1 MERKRVIGKLLV
13 VGGGTGVLALAI
25 FVLLPW
31 LTQPAESPQQMARQ
45 EIVQEVLSTPSA
57 EEGLSAAYD
66 EESGPLGKVD
76 EGAAQVLSP
85 IVGFRDN
92 GEEVAVVFQ
101 VAAGEPAEGE
111 AIGAGENPVGVNREE
126 GLAGTAEVLPPALS
140 PEEVAVA
147 IEGLDG
153 GGQEDT
159 GTLAADEAQGLEA
172 EGARVAEAVEPS
184 RTQPSDP
191 VRAAQAERWQPE
203 VVLVRDGDDVG
214 HVEVSLPPP
223 SATREVQELLE
234 ALGYAPGPAD
244 GIWGKHTEKAWS
256 NFARDAAELAVRK
269 EPPEPQPG
277 EASAPSA
284 RRMPAPSGDTLEP
297 EGQGAEQ
304 AGLPLTQP
312 PVVVPEN
319 LRGVMGY
326 RMPLVSRQGVPDQVV
341 SGVLIP
347 AHTTFVIL
355 KPGYWELV
363 GLEPGEV
370 ERLREA
376 DERESMPA
384 SEADK
389 QPVKR
394 VWNPLR
400 LFRKQGPHAN
410 GG

>member
-1 MERKRVIGKLLV
+1 MDRKRVMGKLLV

-45 EIVQEVLSTPSA
+45 EIVQEVLSTPST
-57 EEGLSAAYD
+57 EEGLSAGYD
-66 EESGPLGKVD
+66 QESGPLGMVE
-76 EGAAQVLSP
+76 EGATQVPSP
-85 IVGFRDN
+85 TVGFRDN

-101 VAAGEPAEGE
+101 TGASEPAEGE
-111 AIGAGENPVGVNREE
+111 AIGAGGDPAGVNREE
-126 GLAGTAEVLPPALS
+126 ELAGTAEGLLPSLS
-140 PEEVAVA
+140 PEVVAVA

-153 GGQEDT
+153 GGEEGT
-159 GTLAADEAQGLEA
+159 GAVAAGEA
-172 EGARVAEAVEPS
+172 EGALVAEGVEPS
-184 RTQPSDP
+184 RPQSSDP
-191 VRAAQAERWQPE
+191 VRAAQAEKWQRA
-203 VVLVRDGDDVG
+203 VVVG
-214 HVEVSLPPP
+214 EDAGGLHVEAPLPPP

-234 ALGYAPGPAD
+234 ALGYAPGPVD
-244 GIWGKHTEKAWS
+244 GIWGERTEKAWS

-269 EPPEPQPG
+269 EPPEPKPG
-277 EASAPSA
+277 EAPAPSA
-284 RRMPAPSGDTLEP
+284 RRIPAPSGDTLEP
-297 EGQGAEQ
+297 EGRGAEQ
-304 AGLPLTQP
+304 AGLPLIQP

-410 GG
+410 DATRFE